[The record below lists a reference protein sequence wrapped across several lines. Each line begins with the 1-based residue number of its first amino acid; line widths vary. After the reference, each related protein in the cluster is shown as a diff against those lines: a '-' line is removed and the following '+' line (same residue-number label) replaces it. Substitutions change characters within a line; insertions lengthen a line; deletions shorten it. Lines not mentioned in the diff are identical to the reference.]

1 VTAPSEELGKTTS
14 STTKS
19 PGHHAAAPPS
29 VPETLETAASGINNP
44 RCRRNGAPV
53 VTRPDTRCWQAIA
66 GVSGNGHV
74 ICDTLCSQCLLR
86 SRCGIAE
93 QIRPKQFLGD
103 TGLFSLLKDVAA
115 RLLLSCLR
123 LRAANSQPFS
133 SGSPGDRMACGSVSG
148 YSCSSRGFIV
158 TVKNIGAQAAIVG
171 ALAAT
176 AMGIGTGVANAD
188 QPVPSSPGMTWK
200 LDRDDWEDWDDWN
213 DGWRGG
219 PRWNGPPAQCGAGY
233 WVPPAVWQWVP
244 PAAWGC

>member
-1 VTAPSEELGKTTS
+1 
-14 STTKS
+14 
-19 PGHHAAAPPS
+19 
-29 VPETLETAASGINNP
+29 
-44 RCRRNGAPV
+44 
-53 VTRPDTRCWQAIA
+53 
-66 GVSGNGHV
+66 
-74 ICDTLCSQCLLR
+74 
-86 SRCGIAE
+86 
-93 QIRPKQFLGD
+93 
-103 TGLFSLLKDVAA
+103 
-115 RLLLSCLR
+115 
-123 LRAANSQPFS
+123 
-133 SGSPGDRMACGSVSG
+133 
-148 YSCSSRGFIV
+148 V